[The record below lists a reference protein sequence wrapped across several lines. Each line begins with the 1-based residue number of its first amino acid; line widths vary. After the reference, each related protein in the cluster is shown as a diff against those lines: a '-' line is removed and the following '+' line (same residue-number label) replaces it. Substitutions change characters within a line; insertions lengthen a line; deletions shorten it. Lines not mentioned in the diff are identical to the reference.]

1 MKNLF
6 TDLEFVQ
13 FCLDITTILILVG
26 MIHYTSLYRK
36 RKRLSD
42 TLFHCMLMLDL
53 VIATHFVTYI
63 LDDEPFPEANVVN
76 FIVVTLFYL
85 SFVSLPFF
93 LVLYSYTQIEKDEE
107 IIKKRLT
114 VIALPWVISAGLVVV
129 NIFSQFLFYVDP
141 VTYDFVSTPLFPIL
155 YFGVG
160 LYFVGYL
167 FLFFKINTALAVISV
182 VFLASWVWLDHVL
195 RRFSSAALL
204 YAVLFVY
211 LHVQRMN
218 DAFYE
223 NKEEIV

>member
-6 TDLEFVQ
+6 TDLQFVQ

-63 LDDEPFPEANVVN
+63 LDDEPFLEANVVN

-107 IIKKRLT
+107 IIKKRIP

-129 NIFSQFLFYVDP
+129 NIFSRFLFYVDP

-155 YFGVG
+155 YIGVG

-182 VFLASWVWLDHVL
+182 LFLAS
-195 RRFSSAALL
+195 
-204 YAVLFVY
+204 
-211 LHVQRMN
+211 
-218 DAFYE
+218 
-223 NKEEIV
+223 